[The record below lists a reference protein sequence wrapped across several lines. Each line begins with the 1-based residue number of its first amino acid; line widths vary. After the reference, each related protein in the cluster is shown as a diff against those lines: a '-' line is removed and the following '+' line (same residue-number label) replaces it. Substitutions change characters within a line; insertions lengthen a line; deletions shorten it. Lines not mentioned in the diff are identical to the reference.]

1 MLRFFFVQNATIIS
15 RTALAFLVFRG
26 GPWHKSL
33 SVRKRFY
40 GGFPHHFFTFVSQ
53 FLQGFFKTILLYLSS
68 AVVFLGRF
76 HLLCICLPLISG
88 LLGRSS
94 GQIHSLPERFCGRS
108 PNSSLHLA
116 PGSPNSSLV
125 CLAVFSGFLGRFLA
139 ADLFSEKVLRRVPT
153 LLYTCLPTLLYI
165 CFPIFS
171 GLLAFT
177 AGSAEG
183 FSNICLESP
192 GLVCLSGTNCCC
204 FIKGAVVSETFFGGF
219 AQMSSALVSQSSTY
233 FSAG

>member
-1 MLRFFFVQNATIIS
+1 MEGS
-15 RTALAFLVFRG
+15 
-26 GPWHKSL
+26 
-33 SVRKRFY
+33 
-40 GGFPHHFFTFVSQ
+40 PHHFFTFVSQ

-68 AVVFLGRF
+68 TVVFLGRF

-177 AGSAEG
+177 LRFLQYLSRVSWA
-183 FSNICLESP
+183 CL
-192 GLVCLSGTNCCC
+192 LVWNKLLLLHKRCCC
-204 FIKGAVVSETFFGGF
+204 FRNILWRFRPNVLCTCLPVFYLLQCWVKCRRPYTSTIQKTVNHVAAAGVFFGLISFFLG
-219 AQMSSALVSQSSTY
+219 
-233 FSAG
+233 